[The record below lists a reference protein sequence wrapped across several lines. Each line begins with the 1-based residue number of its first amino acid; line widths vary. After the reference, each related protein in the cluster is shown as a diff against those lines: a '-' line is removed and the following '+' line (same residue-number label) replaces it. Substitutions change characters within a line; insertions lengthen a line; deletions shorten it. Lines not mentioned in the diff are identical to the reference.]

1 MIQQSFLAAIQPHR
15 GMLIQIASA
24 WCAVREDRH
33 DLIQD
38 MLVELWRAYPR
49 YDPTKPFST
58 FMYRVA
64 LNVAI
69 SASRSRSRR
78 PVATASFHDPGFDL
92 AAADDDLA
100 SGDDDLQALSELL
113 RRLEPV
119 ERGLLL
125 LYLAGH
131 DQNEIAET
139 LGISAS
145 NVSTRLHRLKQ
156 KLSQG
161 AKP

>member
-1 MIQQSFLAAIQPHR
+1 MTQQSFLAAIDPHR

-49 YDPTKPFST
+49 YDPRLPFST

-69 SASRSRSRR
+69 SASRTRSRR
-78 PVATASFHDPGFDL
+78 PAASMSLSEPGFDL
-92 AAADDDLA
+92 AATDLDLA

-113 RRLEPV
+113 RQLEPV
-119 ERGLLL
+119 DRALLL

-131 DQNEIAET
+131 DQNEVAVT
-139 LGISAS
+139 LGLSTS

-156 KLSQG
+156 KLAQG
-161 AKP
+161 AQS